1 MARGIGAA
9 LDQSR
14 RTSGLNITENKA
26 VHSEI
31 VVFYPSGSLEEQVG
45 AWAERH
51 PECGVAS
58 SFVRSLTGIR
68 QTLRNAD
75 LALLDATVDAA
86 RTMPAFAQ
94 AVAKLGA
101 GRVAM
106 YTETMHA
113 WLELAVRIR
122 GVLLLFGPL
131 SGQQWDD
138 FFGKMLPADRRL
150 YSAGFVMPRPD
161 GLASS
166 RGETGPRE
174 HPGKRSPAGFRRPKT
189 GVR

>member
-1 MARGIGAA
+1 M
-9 LDQSR
+9 
-14 RTSGLNITENKA
+14 NITENKPSQ
-26 VHSEI
+26 SEI
-31 VVFYPSGSLEEQVG
+31 VVFYPSGSLEQQVG

-58 SFVRSLTGIR
+58 SFVRSLAGIR
-68 QTLRNAD
+68 QSLRNAD
-75 LALLDATVDAA
+75 VALLDATVDAA

-106 YTETMHA
+106 YTETMHK

-138 FFGKMLPADRRL
+138 FFAKMLPADRRL

-161 GLASS
+161 GLPSS
-166 RGETGPRE
+166 RGDTGPRE
-174 HPGKRSPAGFRRPKT
+174 HSGKRAPAGFRRPKT